1 MAAEQSTTPT
11 LSQLRHE
18 LRTSLNH
25 VLGYSEMILE
35 SASVSDDV
43 EIQLL
48 LHDIRTEA
56 QNILRLVETCL
67 AVTDETAP
75 SVRLEDLHGQVRDP
89 LHRLIRLSAALAHR
103 SGDEILEDSL
113 RIGSAASKLL
123 SVIAL
128 GQPPVSDARSE
139 ADENAVDVPVTM
151 PGAHVL
157 IVDDDEANRDILTR
171 TLARQGYKTDSAETG
186 EEALRMLR
194 HGGYDLVLLD
204 VMMPGMDGCAV
215 LAEMRAD
222 ASLRELPVVMI
233 SAFDEMSNVVACI
246 QSGAID
252 YLFKPFNPVLMRARL
267 AATLERKRLLDTER
281 ARTRELESLSNELK
295 RSNEDLERFAYAVS
309 HDLQAPLRTM
319 VSFMQLIQRKLG
331 GKLEEEP
338 TRLIS
343 DAIAA
348 GKRMSQL
355 VKDLLDYSQLTTRT
369 LETEQVA
376 VDEVVREVLADLQP
390 VLTDAGA
397 DVRTVAL
404 PTVTADRVQLRQVF
418 QNLIGNGIKYH
429 RDRPPVIEI
438 GCQRQNGS
446 WRFSVADNGM
456 GIRPEDIPT
465 IFQMFR
471 RLHGPDLPGSGI
483 GLATCQRI
491 VERLGGR
498 IDVESVPGEGSTF
511 FFSIPDETGTG
522 EVSDAR

>member
-1 MAAEQSTTPT
+1 
-11 LSQLRHE
+11 
-18 LRTSLNH
+18 
-25 VLGYSEMILE
+25 
-35 SASVSDDV
+35 
-43 EIQLL
+43 
-48 LHDIRTEA
+48 
-56 QNILRLVETCL
+56 
-67 AVTDETAP
+67 
-75 SVRLEDLHGQVRDP
+75 
-89 LHRLIRLSAALAHR
+89 
-103 SGDEILEDSL
+103 
-113 RIGSAASKLL
+113 
-123 SVIAL
+123 
-128 GQPPVSDARSE
+128 
-139 ADENAVDVPVTM
+139 
-151 PGAHVL
+151 
-157 IVDDDEANRDILTR
+157 
-171 TLARQGYKTDSAETG
+171 
-186 EEALRMLR
+186 
-194 HGGYDLVLLD
+194 
-204 VMMPGMDGCAV
+204 
-215 LAEMRAD
+215 
-222 ASLRELPVVMI
+222 
-233 SAFDEMSNVVACI
+233 
-246 QSGAID
+246 
-252 YLFKPFNPVLMRARL
+252 
-267 AATLERKRLLDTER
+267 
-281 ARTRELESLSNELK
+281 
-295 RSNEDLERFAYAVS
+295 
-309 HDLQAPLRTM
+309 M

-429 RDRPPVIEI
+429 RDRSPVIKI

-446 WRFSVADNGM
+446 WRFSVTDNGM

-522 EVSDAR
+522 EASDAR